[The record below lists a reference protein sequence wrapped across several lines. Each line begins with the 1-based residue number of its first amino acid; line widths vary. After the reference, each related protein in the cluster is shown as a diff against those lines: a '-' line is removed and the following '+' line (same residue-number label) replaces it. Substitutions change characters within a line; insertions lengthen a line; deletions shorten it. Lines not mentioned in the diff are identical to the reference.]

1 MAPETASDDERRQQL
16 AARRRTLVLQLEAC
30 SPRAS
35 RYRVDRIVALRR
47 MRRQVDAA
55 LRSSAATR

>member
-1 MAPETASDDERRQQL
+1 MHSEAPSGDERRDQL
-16 AARRRTLVLQLEAC
+16 AARRRTLALQLEGC